1 VGRGRVRG
9 LAGVVARARA
19 RGSAPGRT
27 VARLVALRAV
37 GGFGGDEALVCG
49 LLDPG
54 VPLRDARL
62 YSSKRTTLRAQ
73 RRVNAPDAMPATED
87 KVLFAELARERGI
100 AIPRTVAVLPAR
112 GLRAMV
118 DGRAALA
125 RTLAADPAAEM
136 VAKPARGFH
145 GRGVR
150 MVSRDGDRLVV
161 DGTPLEPEAAVDALA
176 LEDDRMLVQERV
188 RDHPALQAIN
198 RTEAAQTVR
207 LVTLIERALP
217 AVVLCLVK
225 LPRADAVT
233 DNLVGGRSGGRHAL
247 VDPAD
252 GRLTALF
259 APRPDGSGF
268 ARLPDDDLT
277 TGITL
282 PLWGDVRELGS
293 RAALAVPRLGTVG
306 WDIAISADGPVV
318 LEGNARWDPAPL
330 PGGAVIARR
339 VRRAKTPQRSR
350 CN

>member
-1 VGRGRVRG
+1 VARGRARG
-9 LAGVVARARA
+9 LAEVVARARA

-27 VARLVALRAV
+27 AARLVALRAL
-37 GGFGGDEALVCG
+37 GGFGGEEALACG

-54 VPLRDARL
+54 VPVREARE
-62 YSSKRTTLRAQ
+62 YASKRTTLRAQ
-73 RRVNAPDAMPATED
+73 RRGNAPDAMPATED
-87 KVLFAELARERGI
+87 KVLFAALARERGI
-100 AIPRTVAVLPAR
+100 AIPRTVAVLPAHGPR
-112 GLRAMV
+112 GTVEGGAAPARA
-118 DGRAALA
+118 
-125 RTLAADPAAEM
+125 LAADPAAEM

-150 MVSRDGDRLVV
+150 MVTRDGDLLVV

-176 LEDDRMLVQERV
+176 REGDRMLVQERI
-188 RDHPALQAIN
+188 RDHPVLQAIN

-207 LVTLIERALP
+207 YVTLMERGLP
-217 AVVLCLVK
+217 AVLFCAVK

-233 DNLVGGRSGGRHAL
+233 DNVVGGRTGGRHAL

-268 ARLPDDDLT
+268 ARLPDRDLT
-277 TGITL
+277 IGVTL
-282 PLWGDVRELGS
+282 PLWGEVRELGA

-330 PGGAVIARR
+330 PGGAAIARR
-339 VRRAKTPQRSR
+339 VRRAKTPRRSR